1 MSQVE
6 KISSY
11 QSLEFVGIYPIQHI
25 EQLHIERNLN
35 DHAFLRIRGIFPEGE
50 QARLIQMEGASE
62 SVEVIQKDEL
72 GKRVRILFHGEIT
85 HVDLKIVRDIYYIE
99 IEAVSHTIQLDIKP
113 ITRSFQDQNL
123 TYDKLQRQILSKYEG
138 SDIIDTVS
146 QNTKLGEFTLQYRET
161 DWAFLKRMAS
171 RFGGVLVPE
180 VAAETPKFWFGIPEG
195 NVGELNEVV
204 YSTKRS
210 FAAIGETEDTIET
223 SASLHMTCYTVES
236 GQYFRPGDHLRF
248 RGKELVVTRIVS
260 KIRSGLLL
268 HEYTLVQSEGIHQN
282 LYCNAQICGA
292 SLEGKV
298 VEVMGD
304 QVRVHLSIDERQ
316 DKSKATWFPYD
327 TGFSAEGHTG
337 WYVMPEL
344 GDTVQLQFPNERES
358 EGFVKSSVRR
368 SKSSTPKL
376 TDPDVKYWGTN
387 RGKELKLSPSEVL
400 VTAKMSK
407 VYIQLDQNG
416 VQVQSEGELSIY
428 AGRTLTLDAGTK
440 LSMQAGES
448 IYMQAARSSLILDGE
463 TDFRSSQVNLDGII
477 KRPVYVADLAPVPEP
492 PLMTV
497 QAYNEMKAS
506 QSKPA
511 PGKTVAKMNPKSG
524 ILDGILNKV
533 QTCLSVAGM
542 IPIVGSVATALNTGV
557 NVYKKN
563 YTKAGLSLLASVP
576 KNVAPPN
583 PLNAHYLLTNSLLA
597 RGAAGDKK
605 ALDEWVKRVNAL
617 PKPQEKISEY
627 EKRQRELTAT
637 YPSNPTLKWMKK
649 NILVPGVDGINYF
662 LLETTAG
669 KAIERFSTS
678 SAAANG
684 SPVEYEV
691 ASTGNET
698 VDKLGD
704 FAGNVAG
711 NLLTPPGSGIKGQG
725 FYSGTVKIAESTLA
739 TKAGQAVENKLA
751 NGIGKVMN
759 KEVSQKISNG
769 VLTGSISGG
778 LQSVGLSLTHDRS
791 KSDELAEALVTG
803 TTLGG
808 AFGGAFAG
816 LGPLVKSNMGKVY
829 TSARQLTSNGKTS
842 QMLSLLKQRMKVQAS
857 PKINLAKAISKEV
870 KVTTKPARVRP
881 RLSTGGTGKYKVT
894 SPKVN
899 PAKVISKEK
908 MNVTTKPV
916 KVKPRLNTSGAGKYK
931 VTSPEIN
938 QTGSISKGKINI
950 AAKPSSS
957 SIKLTAPKVSKQQ
970 EMPLETKGTSN
981 VADEVRPIDPKTG
994 EIIYHDWIPARPID
1008 LETEQ
1013 YLIDKVVE
1021 ARSGLSNKYKDKG
1034 NFAYV
1039 KAEIEGLD
1047 QSEFFAHSKISDP
1060 NKKIPGTEKFSLDP
1074 ENPSFPATKAALD
1087 EGKGDIIL
1095 RDMDTEYKILNDID
1109 KKLGDNREAKGTIT
1123 MFTEKDTCGSCN
1135 LVISKFKEKYS
1146 GITIELIHNN
1156 GKLIEP

>member
-35 DHAFLRIRGIFPEGE
+35 DHAFLQIRGIFPEGE

-62 SVEVIQKDEL
+62 SVEVIQKDEH
-72 GKRVRILFHGEIT
+72 GKRLRTLFHGEIT
-85 HVDLKIVRDIYYIE
+85 HVNLNTVRDIYYIE

-113 ITRSFQDQNL
+113 ITRSFQDRNL
-123 TYDKLQRQILSKYEG
+123 TYEKLQRHILSKYEG

-146 QNTKLGEFTLQYRET
+146 QNTKLREFTLQYRET

-180 VAAETPKFWFGIPEG
+180 IAAETPKFWFGMPEG
-195 NVGELNEVV
+195 NVGELDEVT

-210 FAAIGETEDTIET
+210 FAAIRGEGDMIEA
-223 SASLHMTCYTVES
+223 SASSHKTCYTVES
-236 GQYFRPGDHLRF
+236 GQYFRPGDCLRF

-260 KIRSGLLL
+260 TIRSGLLL
-268 HEYTLVQSEGIHQN
+268 HEYTLVQSEGIRQN
-282 LYCNAQICGA
+282 LCYNAQICGA

-298 VEVMGD
+298 IEVMGD
-304 QVRVHLSIDERQ
+304 QVRVHLSIDEQ
-316 DKSKATWFPYD
+316 QNKSEASWFPYD

-358 EGFVKSSVRR
+358 EGFVKSSIRR
-368 SKSSTPKL
+368 NKSSTPKL
-376 TDPDVKYWGTN
+376 TVPDVKYWGTN

-400 VTAKMSK
+400 VTAKMNK

-463 TDFRSSQVNLDGII
+463 TDLRSSQVKLDGII

-497 QAYNEMKAS
+497 QAYNEVNAS

-524 ILDGILNKV
+524 ILDGILSMV

-542 IPIVGSVATALNTGV
+542 IPMVGSVATVLNTGV

-576 KNVAPPN
+576 KTVAPPN

-605 ALDEWVKRVNAL
+605 ALNEWVKRVNAL

-649 NILVPGVDGINYF
+649 NILVPWADGINYF

-669 KAIERFSTS
+669 KTIERFSTS
-678 SAAANG
+678 SAAAIG
-684 SPVEYEV
+684 SPVDYEV

-698 VDKLGD
+698 VDKIGD
-704 FAGNVAG
+704 FAGNIAG
-711 NLLTPPGSGIKGQG
+711 NFLTPVGPGIKGQG

-751 NGIGKVMN
+751 NGLGKVMN
-759 KEVSQKISNG
+759 PEVSQKISNG
-769 VLTGSISGG
+769 ILTGSISGG

-803 TTLGG
+803 ATLGG
-808 AFGGAFAG
+808 VLGGAIAG

-829 TSARQLTSNGKTS
+829 TSARQLTSNGKPA

-857 PKINLAKAISKEV
+857 PKINSAKTVPEGKI
-870 KVTTKPARVRP
+870 KVTTKPA
-881 RLSTGGTGKYKVT
+881 
-894 SPKVN
+894 
-899 PAKVISKEK
+899 
-908 MNVTTKPV
+908 

-931 VTSPEIN
+931 VSSSNIN
-938 QTGSISKGKINI
+938 HTGSIPKGKINI
-950 AAKPSSS
+950 TAKPSSA
-957 SIKLTAPKVSKQQ
+957 SIKLTPPKVSKLK
-970 EMPLETKGTSN
+970 EMPLETKGTSKGGGVDSKIGVVSEGSGGQNLLSSIGKVDESPSTIKYLEDSIRNEPFEHGLFFNKDGN
-981 VADEVRPIDPKTG
+981 VISRLVSNGEQAKIDLSSYKNIAKDATFTHNHPNSSRFS
-994 EIIYHDWIPARPID
+994 IAD
-1008 LETEQ
+1008 LETAVHF
-1013 YLIDKVVE
+1013 DM
-1021 ARSGLSNKYKDKG
+1021 
-1034 NFAYV
+1034 
-1039 KAEIEGLD
+1039 AEIRAVTPNGVTFSLKRGTGGWDINPLD
-1047 QSEFFAHSKISDP
+1047 VEKIFKQTQRELSSDP
-1060 NKKIPGTEKFSLDP
+1060 MAQALYKEGNTEAVWDILYSNMAGKIGGEF
-1074 ENPSFPATKAALD
+1074 NV
-1087 EGKGDIIL
+1087 
-1095 RDMDTEYKILNDID
+1095 YK
-1109 KKLGDNREAKGTIT
+1109 
-1123 MFTEKDTCGSCN
+1123 
-1135 LVISKFKEKYS
+1135 
-1146 GITIELIHNN
+1146 
-1156 GKLIEP
+1156 

>member
-11 QSLEFVGIYPIQHI
+11 HSLEFVGIYPIQHI
-25 EQLHIERNLN
+25 EHLHIERNLN

-50 QARLIQMEGASE
+50 KARSIQMEGASE
-62 SVEVIQKDEL
+62 SVEVIQKDEH
-72 GKRVRILFHGEIT
+72 GKRLRTLFHGKIT
-85 HVDLKIVRDIYYIE
+85 HVNLNTVRDIYYIE

-113 ITRSFQDQNL
+113 ITRSFQDRNL
-123 TYDKLQRQILSKYEG
+123 TYEKLQRHILSKYEG

-146 QNTKLGEFTLQYRET
+146 QNTKLREFTLQYRET

-180 VAAETPKFWFGIPEG
+180 IAAETPKFWFGMPEG
-195 NVGELNEVV
+195 NVGELDEVT

-210 FAAIGETEDTIET
+210 FAAIRGDGDTIEA
-223 SASLHMTCYTVES
+223 SASSHKTCYTVES
-236 GQYFRPGDHLRF
+236 GQYFRPGDCLRF

-260 KIRSGLLL
+260 TIRSGLLL
-268 HEYTLVQSEGIHQN
+268 HEYTLAQSEGIRQN
-282 LYCNAQICGA
+282 LCYNAQICGA

-298 VEVMGD
+298 IEVMGD
-304 QVRVHLSIDERQ
+304 QVRVHLSIDEQ
-316 DKSKATWFPYD
+316 QNKSEASWFPYD

-358 EGFVKSSVRR
+358 EGFVKSSIRR

-400 VTAKMSK
+400 VTAKMNK

-463 TDFRSSQVNLDGII
+463 TDLRSSQVKLDGII

-497 QAYNEMKAS
+497 QAYNEVKAS

-511 PGKTVAKMNPKSG
+511 PGKTVAKINPKSG

-542 IPIVGSVATALNTGV
+542 IPMIGSVATVLNTGV

-605 ALDEWVKRVNAL
+605 ALDEWGKRKRVNAC
-617 PKPQEKISEY
+617 PKPISEY

-649 NILVPGVDGINYF
+649 NILVPGVDGINYV

-684 SPVEYEV
+684 FPPEYEV

-698 VDKLGD
+698 VDKISDFLGNI
-704 FAGNVAG
+704 AGTF
-711 NLLTPPGSGIKGQG
+711 LTPTGSGIKGQG

-759 KEVSQKISNG
+759 PEVSQKISNG
-769 VLTGSISGG
+769 ILTGSISGG

-803 TTLGG
+803 ATLGG
-808 AFGGAFAG
+808 ALGGAFAG

-829 TSARQLTSNGKTS
+829 TSARQLTSSGKTV
-842 QMLSLLKQRMKVQAS
+842 QILALLKQKMKVQAS
-857 PKINLAKAISKEV
+857 PKVNPAKVISKEMMN
-870 KVTTKPARVRP
+870 VTTKPARVKL

-894 SPKVN
+894 SPKIN
-899 PAKVISKEK
+899 PAKVI
-908 MNVTTKPV
+908 P
-916 KVKPRLNTSGAGKYK
+916 
-931 VTSPEIN
+931 
-938 QTGSISKGKINI
+938 KGKINI
-950 AAKPSSS
+950 TAKPSSA
-957 SIKLTAPKVSKQQ
+957 SIKLTPPKVSKPK
-970 EMPLETKGTSN
+970 EIPFETKGTGEGVQGKSG
-981 VADEVRPIDPKTG
+981 RFPTKSIDPIADKH
-994 EIIYHDWIPARPID
+994 I
-1008 LETEQ
+1008 
-1013 YLIDKVVE
+1013 IDKVSE
-1021 ARSGLSNKYKDKG
+1021 ARGGLSNRYKENG
-1034 NFAYV
+1034 NFAY
-1039 KAEIEGLD
+1039 AEVNIKGVEKTD
-1047 QSEFFAHSKISDP
+1047 FYAHSGIHDA
-1060 NKKIPGTEKFSLDP
+1060 NKKIPGSEEFSFKPDEPIFKATEAPD
-1074 ENPSFPATKAALD
+1074 KA
-1087 EGKGDIIL
+1087 GNTYL
-1095 RDMDTEYKILNDID
+1095 RDGDTEYKILNDLANR
-1109 KKLGDNREAKGTIT
+1109 LGDNPNATGKIKL
-1123 MFTEKDTCGSCN
+1123 FTEKDTCGSCN
-1135 LVISKFKEKYS
+1135 KIIQQFDKKYPN
-1146 GITIELIHNN
+1146 ITIEVVHN
-1156 GKLIEP
+1156 GDVPIPPKTSK

>member
-1 MSQVE
+1 
-6 KISSY
+6 
-11 QSLEFVGIYPIQHI
+11 
-25 EQLHIERNLN
+25 
-35 DHAFLRIRGIFPEGE
+35 
-50 QARLIQMEGASE
+50 
-62 SVEVIQKDEL
+62 
-72 GKRVRILFHGEIT
+72 
-85 HVDLKIVRDIYYIE
+85 
-99 IEAVSHTIQLDIKP
+99 
-113 ITRSFQDQNL
+113 
-123 TYDKLQRQILSKYEG
+123 
-138 SDIIDTVS
+138 
-146 QNTKLGEFTLQYRET
+146 
-161 DWAFLKRMAS
+161 
-171 RFGGVLVPE
+171 
-180 VAAETPKFWFGIPEG
+180 
-195 NVGELNEVV
+195 
-204 YSTKRS
+204 
-210 FAAIGETEDTIET
+210 
-223 SASLHMTCYTVES
+223 
-236 GQYFRPGDHLRF
+236 
-248 RGKELVVTRIVS
+248 
-260 KIRSGLLL
+260 
-268 HEYTLVQSEGIHQN
+268 
-282 LYCNAQICGA
+282 
-292 SLEGKV
+292 
-298 VEVMGD
+298 
-304 QVRVHLSIDERQ
+304 
-316 DKSKATWFPYD
+316 
-327 TGFSAEGHTG
+327 
-337 WYVMPEL
+337 
-344 GDTVQLQFPNERES
+344 
-358 EGFVKSSVRR
+358 
-368 SKSSTPKL
+368 
-376 TDPDVKYWGTN
+376 
-387 RGKELKLSPSEVL
+387 
-400 VTAKMSK
+400 
-407 VYIQLDQNG
+407 
-416 VQVQSEGELSIY
+416 
-428 AGRTLTLDAGTK
+428 
-440 LSMQAGES
+440 
-448 IYMQAARSSLILDGE
+448 MQAARSSLILDGE
-463 TDFRSSQVNLDGII
+463 TDFRSSQVKLDGII

-511 PGKTVAKMNPKSG
+511 LGKTVAKMNPKSG

-557 NVYKKN
+557 KVYKKN

-678 SAAANG
+678 SAAAIG

-698 VDKLGD
+698 VDKIGD

-725 FYSGTVKIAESTLA
+725 FYSGTVKIAESTLS

-870 KVTTKPARVRP
+870 KVTTKPARVKP

-931 VTSPEIN
+931 VTFPEIN
-938 QTGSISKGKINI
+938 QTGSISRGKINI

-957 SIKLTAPKVSKQQ
+957 SIKLTPPKVSKPQ
-970 EMPLETKGTSN
+970 EMPLETKGKGKVDLNIEREIKTN
-981 VADEVRPIDPKTG
+981 IFGDNLKNIRKHAKKVTVFDDYCEIATNDGKVVR
-994 EIIYHDWIPARPID
+994 
-1008 LETEQ
+1008 
-1013 YLIDKVVE
+1013 IDKHEMPDSSFGKLDELILFEDTISEYGMKSYEKIRKMQLDDVHDV
-1021 ARSGLSNKYKDKG
+1021 AKNTGLSVEDVINLKKHLFLEKHEIPKAGGILIKKEYFSPDDEIAYAWLLAQRKEFTQAQKDWFKQLADHELTERKLMSEGVPYRRIESWSDEKRTYTDEPPNDGAHRKAPEQPEFGIFEGFDPYKY
-1034 NFAYV
+1034 F
-1039 KAEIEGLD
+1039 
-1047 QSEFFAHSKISDP
+1047 
-1060 NKKIPGTEKFSLDP
+1060 
-1074 ENPSFPATKAALD
+1074 
-1087 EGKGDIIL
+1087 
-1095 RDMDTEYKILNDID
+1095 
-1109 KKLGDNREAKGTIT
+1109 
-1123 MFTEKDTCGSCN
+1123 
-1135 LVISKFKEKYS
+1135 
-1146 GITIELIHNN
+1146 
-1156 GKLIEP
+1156 

>member
-6 KISSY
+6 RISSY

-62 SVEVIQKDEL
+62 SVEVIQKDER
-72 GKRVRILFHGEIT
+72 GKRLRTLFHGEIT
-85 HVDLKIVRDIYYIE
+85 HVNLNTVREIYYIE

-113 ITRSFQDQNL
+113 ITRSFQDRNL
-123 TYDKLQRQILSKYEG
+123 TYEKLQRHILSKYEG

-146 QNTKLGEFTLQYRET
+146 KNTKLREFTLQYRET

-180 VAAETPKFWFGIPEG
+180 IAAETPKFWFGMPEG
-195 NVGELNEVV
+195 NVGELDEVT

-210 FAAIGETEDTIET
+210 FAAFRGEGDTIEA
-223 SASLHMTCYTVES
+223 SALSHKTCYTVES
-236 GQYFRPGDHLRF
+236 GQYFRPGDYLRF
-248 RGKELVVTRIVS
+248 RGKELVVTQIVS

-268 HEYTLVQSEGIHQN
+268 HEYTLVQSEGIRQN
-282 LYCNAQICGA
+282 LCYNAQICGA

-298 VEVMGD
+298 IEVMGD
-304 QVRVHLSIDERQ
+304 QVRVHLSIDEQ
-316 DKSKATWFPYD
+316 QNKSEASWFPYD

-358 EGFVKSSVRR
+358 EGFVKSSIRR
-368 SKSSTPKL
+368 SKSSIPQL

-400 VTAKMSK
+400 VTAKMNK

-448 IYMQAARSSLILDGE
+448 IYMQAAMSSLILDGE
-463 TDFRSSQVNLDGII
+463 TDLRSSQVKLDGII

-497 QAYNEMKAS
+497 QAYNEVKAS

-511 PGKTVAKMNPKSG
+511 PGKTIAKMSPKSG

-542 IPIVGSVATALNTGV
+542 IPMIGSVATVLNTGV

-605 ALDEWVKRVNAL
+605 ALDEWGKRKSVNAC
-617 PKPQEKISEY
+617 PKPISEY

-637 YPSNPTLKWMKK
+637 SPSNPTLKWMKK
-649 NILVPGVDGINYF
+649 NILVPYVDGINYV
-662 LLETTAG
+662 LLETSAG
-669 KAIERFSTS
+669 KTIERFSTS

-698 VDKLGD
+698 VDKIAD
-704 FAGNVAG
+704 FAGNIAG
-711 NLLTPPGSGIKGQG
+711 NFLTPTGSGIKGQG
-725 FYSGTVKIAESTLA
+725 FYSGTVNIAESTLA

-751 NGIGKVMN
+751 NGIGKVMSP
-759 KEVSQKISNG
+759 EVSQKMSNG
-769 VLTGSISGG
+769 ILTGSISGG

-803 TTLGG
+803 ATL
-808 AFGGAFAG
+808 GGAFAG

-829 TSARQLTSNGKTS
+829 TSARQLTSNSKPV
-842 QMLSLLKQRMKVQAS
+842 QMLALLKQKMKVQAS
-857 PKINLAKAISKEV
+857 PKVNPAKVISKEMV
-870 KVTTKPARVRP
+870 NVTTKPARVKL

-894 SPKVN
+894 PPK
-899 PAKVISKEK
+899 
-908 MNVTTKPV
+908 
-916 KVKPRLNTSGAGKYK
+916 
-931 VTSPEIN
+931 IN
-938 QTGSISKGKINI
+938 QTGTIPKGKINI
-950 AAKPSSS
+950 TAKPSSA
-957 SIKLTAPKVSKQQ
+957 SIKLTPPKVSKPK
-970 EMPLETKGTSN
+970 EVPLETKGTGDLDYKEWS
-981 VADEVRPIDPKTG
+981 DMPISGEVRLNAKGMRLLSIKEQKQYIRKMKDLYGIEVQIDRNGK
-994 EIIYHDWIPARPID
+994 I
-1008 LETEQ
+1008 
-1013 YLIDKVVE
+1013 
-1021 ARSGLSNKYKDKG
+1021 LSPTQAG
-1034 NFAYV
+1034 GF
-1039 KAEIEGLD
+1039 
-1047 QSEFFAHSKISDP
+1047 H
-1060 NKKIPGTEKFSLDP
+1060 P
-1074 ENPSFPATKAALD
+1074 EDYYIVLQGNPSILAA
-1087 EGKGDIIL
+1087 EH
-1095 RDMDTEYKILNDID
+1095 EAYHVAQWN
-1109 KKLGDNREAKGTIT
+1109 KLG
-1123 MFTEKDTCGSCN
+1123 
-1135 LVISKFKEKYS
+1135 KEKYLEQS
-1146 GITIELIHNN
+1146 TLQREEHVYNEIMKNKSRYSDAEILEAQKYIYYVRN
-1156 GKLIEP
+1156 GQWPLQGWKGFEE